1 MTDFLIAE
9 LDDRLEFGV
18 AVVDDDVLNEYHSGC
33 TNDVGGCC
41 GDNGSCHNTVD
52 CGCVGACS

>member
-18 AVVDDDVLNEYHSGC
+18 AIVDDDTLQYDNEPTCKNSG
-33 TNDVGGCC
+33 TCC
-41 GDNGSCHNTVD
+41 GTNISCDNTSNCKAP
-52 CGCVGACS
+52 CCS